1 MSTQSTD
8 TTLDTDTARGARV
21 GDPGDGLL
29 PDVAAGP
36 AHARTAASAPTAGA
50 PANPPTAGAPANAAP
65 VAGETRTYR
74 ARTVEEL
81 IPRIQAELGA
91 DAIVVRREKGLTG
104 GVGGFFQR
112 PYVEVEAR
120 AGTPRVNRYDSD
132 GAAPALPPALERAT
146 AEPTSPA
153 STSTPHAS
161 TPAPHASTPAPHA
174 SSPAFDEPTAAS
186 PAAPPPAIGI
196 SPSHEL
202 LQETFR
208 ELTPASLIADAGTA
222 LPAAPNDDPFAAAL
236 ARAEADL
243 PDVEPAIAPRA
254 ATLPTAVPPAAT
266 VPQAIAATAPTAV
279 PRGRARQRIEES
291 LLGYGMGE
299 ALVAELVETA
309 ATHLLPVMPGRTSL
323 ARAVHR
329 ALCQRIPGGT
339 TLPTTGAAVA
349 LAGAGGSGKS
359 ACCAAL
365 VDAYRARGALPAA
378 CATLA
383 AGQAREDLLA
393 TLPPHVPQPLPMAA
407 PELARALRAARAEGV
422 LLLDL
427 PALSPADRGAIRA
440 QAALLQT
447 LKPDRVVLALPAT
460 LSARAAAR
468 LLEALAPLGPSALA
482 ITHTD
487 ETDQLGVAVE
497 AACRFGLA
505 PEYLLD
511 RGHGRA
517 ALTQIDPAYLADRLL
532 P

>member
-1 MSTQSTD
+1 MSTQVKD
-8 TTLDTDTARGARV
+8 TAEIAAARGA
-21 GDPGDGLL
+21 GPTAGLL
-29 PDVAAGP
+29 PDPAASP
-36 AHARTAASAPTAGA
+36 AHAGAMVAGA
-50 PANPPTAGAPANAAP
+50 PAGAAPAC
-65 VAGETRTYR
+65 GETRTYR

-120 AGTPRVNRYDSD
+120 AGTPRVDRYDAD
-132 GAAPALPPALERAT
+132 GAAPALPPALAQ
-146 AEPTSPA
+146 
-153 STSTPHAS
+153 
-161 TPAPHASTPAPHA
+161 
-174 SSPAFDEPTAAS
+174 AAS
-186 PAAPPPAIGI
+186 QPAALEPVAPAQAAPRPAALQSLAPAAEIGEV
-196 SPSHEL
+196 PGEAFH
-202 LQETFR
+202 
-208 ELTPASLIADAGTA
+208 ELTPAALMQHARALDELEAGSQE
-222 LPAAPNDDPFAAAL
+222 DPFAAAL
-236 ARAEADL
+236 AHAEAEL
-243 PDVEPAIAPRA
+243 PDVEPVADVSAAFAPTA
-254 ATLPTAVPPAAT
+254 AVPPTAIPRTAIPPTAA
-266 VPQAIAATAPTAV
+266 APTAAL
-279 PRGRARQRIEES
+279 PRGRARMRIEES
-291 LLGYGMGE
+291 LLGHGMSE
-299 ALVAELVETA
+299 ALVGELIETA
-309 ATHLLPVMPGRTSL
+309 ATHLLPVMPARTSL

-329 ALCQRIPGGT
+329 ALCQRIPAGA

-383 AGQAREDLLA
+383 AGQAREELLA
-393 TLPPHVPQPLPMAA
+393 TVAPHVPQPLPMAA
-407 PELARALRAARAEGV
+407 PEVGRALRAARTEGL

-440 QAALLQT
+440 QAALLQA

-460 LSARAAAR
+460 LSARAATR

-511 RGHGRA
+511 RGRGRA